1 MIFNI
6 PGIKNELAYIARM
19 NYHFSWEVQY
29 WVKIQDFFFVAGA
42 IFGITSML
50 FRVWWILS
58 C

>member
-29 WVKIQDFFFVAGA
+29 WVKIQDFFSWQVRY
-42 IFGITSML
+42 L
-50 FRVWWILS
+50 V
-58 C
+58 